1 MVPAAGRGGAAEFPF
16 YLCSIRRD
24 DFALALICVVSG
36 ISRGSIGRG
45 NSWDPT
51 SLSALLLALIGQAHA
66 QPALDDATPCSVA
79 VSAFSSADKERM
91 QAVANFIENAFE
103 QLDRRYTENGEAG
116 ILNERLRS
124 ALVGAAVGFCRQ
136 HQNSTI
142 FIEATNAYRGMRAL
156 QAPAGT
162 QE

>member
-1 MVPAAGRGGAAEFPF
+1 MGPHIP
-16 YLCSIRRD
+16 S
-24 DFALALICVVSG
+24 
-36 ISRGSIGRG
+36 
-45 NSWDPT
+45 
-51 SLSALLLALIGQAHA
+51 SALLLALIGQAHA

-136 HQNSTI
+136 HQTRPSSS
-142 FIEATNAYRGMRAL
+142 RRLMRIVECARSKR
-156 QAPAGT
+156 QRARKNKVAG
-162 QE
+162 

>member
-1 MVPAAGRGGAAEFPF
+1 
-16 YLCSIRRD
+16 
-24 DFALALICVVSG
+24 
-36 ISRGSIGRG
+36 
-45 NSWDPT
+45 
-51 SLSALLLALIGQAHA
+51 
-66 QPALDDATPCSVA
+66 
-79 VSAFSSADKERM
+79 M

-103 QLDRRYTENGEAG
+103 QLDRHHTENGEAG
-116 ILNERLRS
+116 IANVRLRS

-162 QE
+162 QDIIR

>member
-1 MVPAAGRGGAAEFPF
+1 MGPHIP
-16 YLCSIRRD
+16 S
-24 DFALALICVVSG
+24 
-36 ISRGSIGRG
+36 
-45 NSWDPT
+45 
-51 SLSALLLALIGQAHA
+51 SALLLALIGQAHA
-66 QPALDDATPCSVA
+66 QPAVDDATPCSVA

>member
-1 MVPAAGRGGAAEFPF
+1 
-16 YLCSIRRD
+16 
-24 DFALALICVVSG
+24 
-36 ISRGSIGRG
+36 
-45 NSWDPT
+45 
-51 SLSALLLALIGQAHA
+51 
-66 QPALDDATPCSVA
+66 LDDATPCSVA

-116 ILNERLRS
+116 IANERLRS

>member
-1 MVPAAGRGGAAEFPF
+1 MGPHIPS
-16 YLCSIRRD
+16 C
-24 DFALALICVVSG
+24 
-36 ISRGSIGRG
+36 
-45 NSWDPT
+45 
-51 SLSALLLALIGQAHA
+51 ALLLALIGQGHA

-103 QLDRRYTENGEAG
+103 QLDRRHAENGEAE
-116 ILNERLRS
+116 IVTERLRS
-124 ALVGAAVGFCRQ
+124 ALVDAAIGFCRQ

>member
-1 MVPAAGRGGAAEFPF
+1 MAFVVGLLGGETHGTPHPFIRAFARVDRAGPAQ
-16 YLCSIRRD
+16 L
-24 DFALALICVVSG
+24 
-36 ISRGSIGRG
+36 
-45 NSWDPT
+45 
-51 SLSALLLALIGQAHA
+51 
-66 QPALDDATPCSVA
+66 ALDDAIPCSVA

-116 ILNERLRS
+116 IANERLRS